1 MSVEALIKLR
11 NNVDYTFSCTAAN
24 GDTPVDLTGGS
35 LAMQV
40 RRKAADAAVVFTPV
54 VTITGAPAGTF
65 NIEITKEMLE
75 GQTGVFDFDLVL
87 TVAGGDKTTVMFGK
101 LQIDQ
106 GVTR

>member
-24 GDTPVDLTGGS
+24 GATPVDLTGAS

-40 RRKAADAAVVFTPV
+40 RRKAADTTVTFTPT
-54 VTITGAPAGTF
+54 VTITGAAAGTF
-65 NIEITKEMLE
+65 DIEITQAQLA
-75 GQTGVFDFDLVL
+75 GLTGVFDFDLVL